1 MNRELEPSI
10 NEKNFLYEALRQGK
24 RIDGRGIYD
33 VRNIRITFGNQYG
46 HVQVQLGKTR
56 LIYFMIII
64 IIINY

>member
-56 LIYFMIII
+56 LITIKIVLF
-64 IIINY
+64 